1 MDCRTDQDSLPT
13 AAIGETAAGRAPG
26 YLRRCGEKPARPE
39 FGAEAPSVIACNQ
52 AAKVQMINASQLR
65 AGMAIR
71 YQSQDYKVVTAE
83 YHPGQ
88 GKMGGVTHA
97 RLQNLATGTFWEY
110 SFRSDLKLEEM
121 PVEKHMFEFL
131 YADRDQCC
139 FMNPE
144 TYEQIEIA
152 RASIGPRADFLQPGM
167 KLGIESI
174 EGRLVNVLLPDV
186 VEVKIADT
194 APPTHQQQDST
205 FKPAKLENGIE
216 VMVPQFLKAADVIR
230 LDLQTMKYLDR
241 VRTDSKPKNA

>member
-1 MDCRTDQDSLPT
+1 
-13 AAIGETAAGRAPG
+13 
-26 YLRRCGEKPARPE
+26 
-39 FGAEAPSVIACNQ
+39 
-52 AAKVQMINASQLR
+52 MINASQLR
-65 AGMAIR
+65 IGTAIK
-71 YQSQDYKVVTAE
+71 YEGQDYRVVAAE

-88 GKMGGVTHA
+88 GKMGGATHA
-97 RLQNLATGTFWEY
+97 RLQNLTTGTFWEH
-110 SFRSDLKLEEM
+110 SFRADLKLEEM

-174 EGRLVNVLLPDV
+174 EGRPVNVLLPDV

-194 APPTHQQQDST
+194 APPTHQQDST